1 MQCSECRSESVPFQV
16 PDAVAS
22 YAPGGSEAVAICT
35 SCLHLQPVESAPASA
50 DFSQVSEAF
59 PADEVAAVEMALI
72 VGLLSSLAL
81 NRGKIEELLERVE
94 GQGVDP
100 MLVLEEL
107 ETDSH
112 LQPSVAIGRRRQ
124 QLEQL
129 LE

>member
-16 PDAVAS
+16 PAAVAS
-22 YAPGGSEAVAICT
+22 YAPGGSDAVAICT
-35 SCLHLQPVESAPASA
+35 SCLHLQPAESAPAGA
-50 DFSQVSEAF
+50 DFSRVSEAF
-59 PADEVAAVEMALI
+59 PADETAAVEMALV

-81 NRGKIEELLERVE
+81 NRTKIEDLLEQVE
-94 GQGVDP
+94 ERGVDP

-107 ETDSH
+107 EADTH
-112 LQPSVAIGRRRQ
+112 LQPSVAIGRRRR